1 MATTWNK
8 THTKSDRFG
17 ASGEKEWI
25 LPLNIIS
32 CNSPISI
39 SKIEDS
45 HTPVE
50 TNADPAGSVDAGT
63 STNHYL
69 GMFSC
74 CFLLHC
80 LLYAAA
86 LLYSSPNPNTGKTLK
101 KGLLWLHDFENQQCY
116 HRYTTPNEPTS
127 PKTNKETSTIESLSA
142 ERAYTTQETSPSP
155 RRKTVDNP

>member
-1 MATTWNK
+1 MTI
-8 THTKSDRFG
+8 
-17 ASGEKEWI
+17 EKERI
-25 LPLNIIS
+25 LLLNIIS

-39 SKIEDS
+39 SKLEDS

-69 GMFSC
+69 MMFSC

-80 LLYAAA
+80 LLHAAA

-101 KGLLWLHDFENQQCY
+101 
-116 HRYTTPNEPTS
+116 RS
-127 PKTNKETSTIESLSA
+127 SLA
-142 ERAYTTQETSPSP
+142 P
-155 RRKTVDNP
+155 